1 MNLDK
6 LTAGKNLTDLEETI
20 LEYIVENISEIQ
32 DMGVRAVAKETYTS
46 PASVVRLS
54 KKLGYSGFTDMYYT
68 LLPLVKKEKFEG
80 SVMENTILDNDFS
93 SLASNLSG
101 ENMKD
106 FNDKIFLKSPQYIF
120 IYATGFSNIIAEYI
134 YKKLLVL
141 GRKAI
146 VASGS
151 DSGGIFE
158 NNLDDIGCILVVSK
172 SGETEQVY
180 SKLQKA
186 AEAGI
191 FTISFTQDSDNR
203 IANLSDLNIPIKD
216 THQLDDRNVLPNSFF
231 PSVLLSFEFLLE
243 NYLNQF

>member
-6 LTAGKNLTDLEETI
+6 LTAGKHLTDLEETI
-20 LEYIVENISEIQ
+20 LEYIIENISDIQ

-68 LLPLVKKEKFEG
+68 LLPLVKKEELEN
-80 SVMENTILDNDFS
+80 SVMENTILDNNFS
-93 SLASNLSG
+93 AIASNLS
-101 ENMKD
+101 EETID
-106 FNDKIFLKSPQYIF
+106 QFNSKIFTKNQQYVF
-120 IYATGFSNIIAEYI
+120 IYATGFSKIISEYI

-158 NNLDDIGCILVVSK
+158 NNLDDIGCILVISK

-180 SKLQKA
+180 TKLQKA
-186 AEAGI
+186 SEAGI
-191 FTISFTQDSDNR
+191 FTISFTQDSNNR
-203 IANLSDLNIPIKD
+203 IAELSDLNIPIKD
-216 THQLDDRNVLPNSFF
+216 THQLDDRNMLPNTFF